1 MNMKALVLFSVAFV
15 DLGALAVA
23 LRWVLWEPEARRPS
37 NQRDGWDRTH
47 RPRVSDLVR
56 TNG

>member
-56 TNG
+56 N